1 MDYAAEY
8 TKIHEQH
15 PKFFAGMSLKRYV
28 NDLVK
33 IVAEHKPWCLLDYG
47 SGKGY
52 QYLKARYHERWGGL
66 LPICFDIGVRQLSD
80 RPLGKF
86 DGIIN
91 TDMME
96 HIDEKDVPRILD
108 DILSFSTGEHAVPDA
123 GMPTLKVM
131 VPSFV
136 FFAISCVPDD
146 KPFRLSDGRGVHVTL
161 KDPAWWRA
169 RINEADKRRD
179 GPPPTIYYVF
189 DTATGGERGVIK

>member
-8 TKIHEQH
+8 TRIHEQH

-33 IVAEHKPWCLLDYG
+33 IVAEHQPASLLDYG
-47 SGKGY
+47 CGKGY

-66 LPICFDIGVRQLSD
+66 LPHCYDFGVRQLAD
-80 RPLGKF
+80 KPTRNF
-86 DGIIN
+86 DGVIN

-96 HIDEKDVPRILD
+96 HVPEEKVAETLDEIIR
-108 DILSFSTGEHAVPDA
+108 FTTGPK
-123 GMPTLKVM
+123 P
-131 VPSFV
+131 FV

-161 KDPAWWRA
+161 KPPAWWLEQIQA
-169 RINEADKRRD
+169 ALGRRQHD
-179 GPPPTIYYVF
+179 RPTIYTVF
-189 DTATGGERGVIK
+189 DTADGGERHVIE